1 MPISGWSST
10 LAKDVLLDTGV
21 LFVGATAIGVS
32 RGGLSFDP
40 AKELRNIEFD
50 GKKSPLLGLDRYT
63 KFATVISGTMIE
75 LGQADVGGFYEPG
88 STSTFAS
95 ATAVTGVITP
105 KKAGI
110 LLVPGDYLTNL
121 ALVCERADGTGFVR
135 WRFPKA
141 VCRKYGPVKGIDG
154 EEFEVPVEFA
164 AVLDMGASG
173 ATIGDSPYVYE
184 GVATATGA

>member
-50 GKKSPLLGLDRYT
+50 GKKSPLLGLDRVV
-63 KFATVISGTMIE
+63 KVAPVISGTMIE

-105 KKAGI
+105 KKSGI
-110 LLVPGDYLTNL
+110 LLVAGDYLTNL
-121 ALVCERADGTGFVR
+121 ALVCERADGSGFVR

-141 VCRKYGPVKGIDG
+141 FCRKYSVKGTDG
-154 EEFEVPVEFA
+154 EEFEAAVEFA
-164 AVLDMGASG
+164 AVLDLGASG
-173 ATIGDSPYVYE
+173 ATIGDVPYVFE